1 MFILLFNVN
10 SNDLCHSHNRA
21 QPEAEVIH
29 HNSSKLSVF
38 EKIELRVDTQT
49 LLKIIFIYVL
59 FVIFVFSAIDEK
71 YSWLD
76 LIFRYQITVE
86 ICLERFLVISPSH
99 FK

>member
-1 MFILLFNVN
+1 MN

-29 HNSSKLSVF
+29 HNSLKLSVF
-38 EKIELRVDTQT
+38 EKIELLVDTKT
-49 LLKIIFIYVL
+49 LLKIIIFFYIL
-59 FVIFVFSAIDEK
+59 FVIFVISAIDEK

-76 LIFRYQITVE
+76 LIFRYQMTVE
-86 ICLERFLVISPSH
+86 ICLKRFLLTSPSH

>member
-1 MFILLFNVN
+1 MN

-29 HNSSKLSVF
+29 HNSLKLSVF

-76 LIFRYQITVE
+76 LIFRYQMTVE
-86 ICLERFLVISPSH
+86 ICLERFW
-99 FK
+99 

>member
-1 MFILLFNVN
+1 MN

-49 LLKIIFIYVL
+49 LLKIVLIYVL

-76 LIFRYQITVE
+76 LIFRYQMTVE